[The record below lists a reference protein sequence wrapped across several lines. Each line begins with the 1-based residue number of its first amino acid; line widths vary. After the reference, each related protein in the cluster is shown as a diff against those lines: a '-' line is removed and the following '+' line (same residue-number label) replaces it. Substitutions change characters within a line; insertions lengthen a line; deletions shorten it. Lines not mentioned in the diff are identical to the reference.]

1 MYCSLVNL
9 VSGHNFIHLNFLG
22 LFIVIAVAAIFSKVS
37 FYSLFRKDKKESV
50 NDSVLEKTIPML
62 KDGNISLDVALF
74 LNDLSY
80 SLTKERTKKNIRLS
94 FLYTTLTTSLFL
106 FSASGELLV
115 SIIFAIISNQVFKI
129 VIDILKS
136 KNKKSEFLDVIALEK
151 TMVYV
156 NLKFTNHLTS
166 IKNYLIQY
174 KMIILIKKPLMV

>member
-62 KDGNISLDVALF
+62 KDGNISLDV
-74 LNDLSY
+74 
-80 SLTKERTKKNIRLS
+80 
-94 FLYTTLTTSLFL
+94 
-106 FSASGELLV
+106 
-115 SIIFAIISNQVFKI
+115 
-129 VIDILKS
+129 
-136 KNKKSEFLDVIALEK
+136 IALEK